1 MPEGKYFQP
10 VSHFGSG
17 IVTLHTGY
25 LFETE
30 PGFNMLVSGPPNH
43 RKHGIV
49 PLTGIIETDWSPYT
63 FTMNWAFTDPGVTV
77 RFEAGAPFCT
87 FYPVERG
94 SLEKFEPEIRPL
106 EAAPEKKN
114 LYEIWHK
121 SRNKFIVELP
131 KEGTEAN
138 DERWQKNYY
147 RVLTPDGA
155 DADADHQIKLRLKP
169 FKDYTTDDDE

>member
-106 EAAPEKKN
+106 EAAPENKISTKFGINHGTNLLLNCQRKAQKQTMSAGKK
-114 LYEIWHK
+114 IT
-121 SRNKFIVELP
+121 
-131 KEGTEAN
+131 TEA
-138 DERWQKNYY
+138 
-147 RVLTPDGA
+147 
-155 DADADHQIKLRLKP
+155 
-169 FKDYTTDDDE
+169 

>member
-131 KEGTEAN
+131 KEGTRRTTTNKSVWDMSLEQISLALHPSFATPAFSLFIRPQN
-138 DERWQKNYY
+138 D
-147 RVLTPDGA
+147 
-155 DADADHQIKLRLKP
+155 
-169 FKDYTTDDDE
+169 